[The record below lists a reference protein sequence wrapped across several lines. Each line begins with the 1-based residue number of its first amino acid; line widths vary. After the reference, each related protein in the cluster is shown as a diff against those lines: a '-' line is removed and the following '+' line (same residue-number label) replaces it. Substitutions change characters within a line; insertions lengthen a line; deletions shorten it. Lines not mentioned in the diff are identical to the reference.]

1 MNHATTT
8 AKEIEMTISE
18 KNQTIIDRNRI
29 EIERQL
35 QDIEWEISNIRQR
48 FANDGLNKI
57 LGEPESRMTHSANNL
72 MVKVM
77 ELHSRISA
85 NAGMFNAINNQVGA

>member
-1 MNHATTT
+1 M
-8 AKEIEMTISE
+8 EISN
-18 KNQTIIDRNRI
+18 KNQMIINRNRI

-35 QDIEWEISNIRQR
+35 LDIEDEIVAMRVR
-48 FANDGLNKI
+48 FANDEITKI
-57 LGEPESRMTHSANNL
+57 MGEPELRMTHSANNL